1 MRQLRRERAASRLS
15 GRRPAGPRR
24 AGRGVAPVTALLLL
38 AAVACGP
45 AAQAPATAP
54 AAPTSASRATA
65 PSAEAAAAASPAA
78 EWEQLV
84 AAARQEG
91 AVVVCGP
98 QGELYR
104 EAFATFMR
112 EFPDIR
118 LDYTPMNG
126 RDFWPRL
133 RQERQA
139 DQYLW
144 DLRIGGIDVD
154 AYHARDD
161 GILNPLRPLLTLP
174 EVADE
179 SKWLGGFDFVFT
191 DRAKQTAMAFN
202 SSLSAGVDV
211 NRDFVPEQALAS
223 QRDLV
228 DPRWKGKIVVQDPR
242 GGAGANRLATFLHAY
257 GEGYV
262 RDLLTR
268 QDLVVSGDKRQ
279 MAEWV
284 VRGRYPIAIG
294 MGSDTMLNYQH
305 EGVGLS
311 VKPLPGTETVAF
323 DTVAVMNRPP
333 HPSAQK
339 LFVNWMLSQ
348 RVQAMLSQAVS
359 QNSLRTDVPPVAP
372 DEALDP
378 SRLDTYLVTP
388 REEFAPVRQRT
399 LQLTAELLK

>member
-1 MRQLRRERAASRLS
+1 V
-15 GRRPAGPRR
+15 
-24 AGRGVAPVTALLLL
+24 VAPIAALLVLVL
-38 AAVACGP
+38 TAC
-45 AAQAPATAP
+45 APAP
-54 AAPTSASRATA
+54 P
-65 PSAEAAAAASPAA
+65 PAASPAA
-78 EWEQLV
+78 VSAAAASAGGVAAPSVATEAPASPSAEWDQLV
-84 AAARQEG
+84 AAAKQEG

-161 GILNPLRPLLTLP
+161 GILDPLRPLLTLP

-191 DRAKQTAMAFN
+191 DRPKQTAMAFN

-228 DPRWKGKIVVQDPR
+228 DPQWRGKIVVQDPR

-257 GEGYV
+257 GEDYV
-262 RDLLTR
+262 RDLLTK
-268 QDLVVSGDKRQ
+268 QDLVISGDKRQ

-305 EGVGLS
+305 EGVGLN
-311 VKPLPGTETVAF
+311 VKPLPGTENVAF
-323 DTVAVMNRPP
+323 DTVAVINRPP
-333 HPSAQK
+333 HPNAQR
-339 LFVNWMLSQ
+339 LFVNWMLTQ
-348 RVQAMLSQAVS
+348 RVPTLLSQAVT

-378 SRLDTYLVTP
+378 SRLDSYLVTP
-388 REEFAPVRQRT
+388 REEFAPVRQHT
-399 LQLTAELLK
+399 LQITSELLK